1 MHNLNGTKNVCIISL
16 LFLNVALV
24 PYISSGPLSSF
35 FVIAIIALLILS
47 FFFLT
52 RIFGSQKK
60 STTYIS
66 TILLGSLYLC
76 LTEFIYASGGDLIT
90 ETSFYHFLSNKEL
103 TVATFSVPRVDRL
116 HLLSNCLRIIAKMG
130 S

>member
-76 LTEFIYASGGDLIT
+76 LTAFFSASAPEWPNGARPDAERAQVGAEKAGYVTKDP
-90 ETSFYHFLSNKEL
+90 K
-103 TVATFSVPRVDRL
+103 PRIGIFE
-116 HLLSNCLRIIAKMG
+116 RII
-130 S
+130 SNI